1 MMLKKII
8 TIIFLLIIL
17 VAPHAFA
24 NSLYVGGGIGVSN
37 CADTQLITAPSA
49 PSAAPTTH
57 DYSGLGFLS
66 SVLAGYNIDLTKHFN
81 LGLELFFTGSNNQ
94 IGVDDISI
102 NPLTPGQPITTMRI
116 SQRYAYGI
124 RMLPGYEIAPNING
138 HLIIGVS
145 KGTFRLIDNGAY
157 ALAESEFGV
166 YGPQFGLGLSAGLW
180 KNVDMRLDFVYTRYP
195 HQHYTT
201 SGPLPSVPVTGS
213 ASYYD
218 SLSTLDGVLSL
229 TYKFN

>member
-1 MMLKKII
+1 MKII
-8 TIIFLLIIL
+8 TKFSLLTML
-17 VAPHAFA
+17 VIPSAFA
-24 NSLYVGGGIGVSN
+24 NSLYVGAGIGVSN

-57 DYSGLGFLS
+57 DYSGLGLLS
-66 SVLAGYNIDLTKHFN
+66 SALAGYNLDLPKRFN
-81 LGLELFFTGSNNQ
+81 LGLELFLTGSNNQ

-102 NPLTPGQPITTMRI
+102 NPETSGQPITTMRI
-116 SQRYAYGI
+116 SQRYAYGV
-124 RMLPGYEIAPNING
+124 RMLPGYEIAPNVNG
-138 HLIIGVS
+138 HLILGVS
-145 KGTFRLIDNGAY
+145 RGTFRLIDNGAY

-166 YGPQFGLGLSAGLW
+166 YGPQFGLGFSVSLLQHL
-180 KNVDMRLDFVYTRYP
+180 DMRLDFIYTKYP

-201 SGPLPSVPVTGS
+201 SGPLPSVPATGS